1 MVEKGANPNHVVN
14 YGISCSEQKS
24 IVITVVKIYKNN
36 NIFRMMG
43 SDILINFNIGV
54 DSMDSSS
61 GTKGGLRHVASC
73 LDVETQTVW

>member
-1 MVEKGANPNHVVN
+1 
-14 YGISCSEQKS
+14 
-24 IVITVVKIYKNN
+24 
-36 NIFRMMG
+36 MMG

-73 LDVETQTVW
+73 LDVKNTNSVVSDKLKVLRNCLLNELMQDIY